1 MRLCYLADGRYIH
14 AHRWLKFFS
23 GRGHEMSLISFAP
36 VEQQHIR
43 SIEEAGAHYW
53 GELEPFHLKRG
64 WRTLNEIR
72 RLRQLFRREKI
83 DIVHSHFLGVNAWY
97 AALSRFH
104 PTVITVMGG
113 DILGDDWQP
122 GSDVRER
129 WLTPYALRNADLIT
143 CWSSKLTNVV
153 RRYSRPGIPVEV
165 IHGGVDTDYFCPG
178 PKPDALR
185 EQLEIPSGAKVVLS
199 PRLMRPL
206 YNLDKVALA
215 ASEVW
220 AKIPN
225 AYFLFAVLP
234 EAKDSAYEQRV
245 RAILNQDANNRVRF
259 LNAIPHDRMTDYYRL
274 ADVTISIPSS
284 DGTPMSVLESL
295 ACGTP
300 VVVSNIP
307 NYDRDYIDPDKTV
320 LAVDQNDA
328 NSVSDGLLRLLT
340 DRDLG
345 AVLVNEGRHRIENH
359 GSYDAQMLRM
369 EDLYQTLI
377 IR

>member
-1 MRLCYLADGRYIH
+1 
-14 AHRWLKFFS
+14 
-23 GRGHEMSLISFAP
+23 
-36 VEQQHIR
+36 
-43 SIEEAGAHYW
+43 
-53 GELEPFHLKRG
+53 
-64 WRTLNEIR
+64 
-72 RLRQLFRREKI
+72 LFRREKI